1 MSSKASDQSQLSG
14 VRRVK
19 ETALNLSSP
28 MRRPRRRFKAPGRI
42 DSKAADTLVTPSE
55 IREEAE
61 SLRELL
67 LLDLREQ
74 GYRLREI
81 AGVLGLS
88 RQRVNQI
95 ETRMIRRAVMAKL
108 YGANRNPGRIVWKK
122 NAAYV
127 QFVTCYEFERRIE
140 ALNAFYEARFKQ
152 ILRRLHKCQQ
162 GKISPTRRLS
172 LFGKAWPFIERY
184 ENEPFH
190 FSKLIADF
198 PVLAHQPHVSQLLS
212 RLRREGLLRRVG
224 SIRVENHNLPEVLM
238 VRPRLEA
245 SASEQIEKLAS
256 MWARKL
262 QELQARYRDG
272 SIRPNQS
279 LRNHICAIL
288 RNRSR
293 PTFDFEKALEPPRED
308 SIPKSYASA
317 ASAYSRSAMRSE
329 RSSIPVE

>member
-1 MSSKASDQSQLSG
+1 MSSKASDQSHLSG
-14 VRRVK
+14 AK
-19 ETALNLSSP
+19 PAEATLLNLTSP
-28 MRRPRRRFKAPGRI
+28 IRRPRKRFKAPARAN
-42 DSKAADTLVTPSE
+42 SKTSNTLVTPSE

-95 ETRMIRRAVMAKL
+95 ETRMIRRAVMAKI

-127 QFVTCYEFERRIE
+127 QFVTFYEFERRLE

-152 ILRRLHKCQQ
+152 ILRRLHKCER
-162 GKISPTRRLS
+162 GKISETSRLS
-172 LFGKAWPFIERY
+172 LFGKVWPFVERY
-184 ENEPFH
+184 RNEPFH

-198 PVLAHQPHVSQLLS
+198 PILAHEPHVSQLLS

-224 SIRVENHNLPEVLM
+224 SLRVENHNLPEVLM

-245 SASEQIEKLAS
+245 SAAEEIEKLAS
-256 MWARKL
+256 VWGRKL
-262 QELQARYRDG
+262 HELQARYRYG

-288 RNRSR
+288 RNRNL
-293 PTFDFEKALEPPRED
+293 PTLEKAPEHPRED
-308 SIPKSYASA
+308 LMPKGHASA
-317 ASAYSRSAMRSE
+317 PSAYSRSAMRSDT
-329 RSSIPVE
+329 SSMPVE